1 MRIFW
6 KALKKYYKDVW
17 HDFCLRQ
24 LYNKKDQTWELF
36 ELRKGKKLKD
46 YTDYY
51 KSVAEHSNPKKDMIG
66 GII

>member
-1 MRIFW
+1 MILW
-6 KALKKYYKDVW
+6 KACKKYWKDVW

-36 ELRKGKKLKD
+36 ELKKGRKLKD
-46 YTDYY
+46 YVEYC
-51 KSVAEHSNPKKDMIG
+51 KRVAEHSNPKKDMIG

>member
-46 YTDYY
+46 YANYY
-51 KSVAEHSNPKKDMIG
+51 KSVAEHSNPKKDIIG